1 MRVPPPRLARA
12 MARQIRASLT
22 ELPDAPSAVRNEMLS
37 IASTLRYLSAE
48 LEFGADHAKT
58 CSAASNRLQA
68 LLRSVGL
75 DLPTDVAEILKA
87 IEAPAVASDLAEV
100 ILGWLV
106 EFLHAC
112 NQSELGMYRSGLLPP
127 RNAA

>member
-68 LLRSVGL
+68 QLRSVGL
-75 DLPTDVAEILKA
+75 DLPTDVPEILKA
-87 IEAPAVASDLAEV
+87 IDSPAVASDLTEV
-100 ILGWLV
+100 IFGWLV

-112 NQSELGMYRSGLLPP
+112 NQGELGMYRSGLLAP